1 MKTKKAECPL
11 QTAIK
16 QLERN
21 FIDSKGV
28 AAIKLCNASPD
39 LLDACHCPELDK
51 AHDKLSAVLEHPFSE
66 TKDIRAAAVSVCEAL
81 NSHYEKRRK
90 AIARTTAR

>member
-39 LLDACHCPELDK
+39 LLDACRCPGLDK
-51 AHDKLSAVLEHPFSE
+51 AHDKLSALLEDPAAE
-66 TKDIRAAAVSVCEAL
+66 NDDIRQAAVDIC
-81 NSHYEKRRK
+81 HYEKRRK